1 MSVPNQIAKLDFS
14 GLDPVFNQHYSSLI
28 DRVNSLLGYSG
39 PIKVANHIDLGGN
52 RITNVGAPV
61 EVTDALSSGEAAKNY
76 SAPVLKEQLKPG
88 SANAMAGYRILN
100 HNGQREQSSSFLN
113 DVPSSV
119 PNANQI
125 IPLLT
130 NGVSSVTVSIPAS
143 VFTFADGSTIQLSGR
158 TDILS
163 FPAQY
168 TITSISAVNNL
179 VTVDCSAS
187 GLVAGL
193 IATIVGVSPIQF
205 NGPFQIVSS
214 ASGGAV
220 LEYQAPIGTVIGSG
234 GYVQVNGCYYYAIK
248 KRQNYVSL
256 LGPYLSDTA
265 KNRLNASADGFQIV
279 AVVVVTAS
287 GGQVAQSGGGGSPIV
302 GSPASGA
309 FF

>member
-113 DVPSSV
+113 DVPSTV

-125 IPLLT
+125 IPILT
-130 NGVSSVTVSIPAS
+130 NGGSSVTVSTPAS
-143 VFTFADGSTIQLSGR
+143 ILTFADGSTVQLSGR
-158 TDILS
+158 IDILS

-168 TITSISAVNNL
+168 AIVTIAAVNNL
-179 VTVDCSAS
+179 VTVNCAAS
-187 GLVAGL
+187 GLVAGN
-193 IATIVGVSPIQF
+193 IGTIFGVNPAGF
-205 NGPFQIVSS
+205 NGPYQLTSS
-214 ASGGAV
+214 SSGGAV
-220 LEYQAPIGTVIGSG
+220 LEYQAPLGTVSGAG
-234 GYVQVNGCYYYAIK
+234 GYVQVNGVWYYGVK

-256 LGPYLSDTA
+256 LGPYLSDTPQ
-265 KNRLNASADGFQIV
+265 NRLNANLDGFQIV